1 MVFVNMTSHNV
12 ARIFS
17 FLSLFFSV
25 TLRVLLDVQIFD
37 ALANVAQPDARKQ
50 THETSLNL
58 IKRQT
63 LYL

>member
-1 MVFVNMTSHNV
+1 MVFVNVISRNV
-12 ARIFS
+12 VWIFL
-17 FLSLFFSV
+17 FLSFFAV
-25 TLRVLLDVQIFD
+25 TLYVLLDVQIFNM
-37 ALANVAQPDARKQ
+37 LRANVAQPDARKQ